1 MVPGAGA
8 CAPGPLRLPHLP
20 DWPGAY
26 THMVVILH
34 AAIGAGVWFER
45 FVLLA
50 PRVLI
55 RPVTILATELAIPL
69 PKAQPYDTIID
80 GRQVPGDLC

>member
-1 MVPGAGA
+1 
-8 CAPGPLRLPHLP
+8 
-20 DWPGAY
+20 
-26 THMVVILH
+26 MVVILH

-55 RPVTILATELAIPL
+55 RPVTILATELAIPF
-69 PKAQPYDTIID
+69 PETQPHRTGVDCI
-80 GRQVPGDLC
+80 QVIGDLRQQRVGPALVLVCCELLGKPTAF

>member
-1 MVPGAGA
+1 
-8 CAPGPLRLPHLP
+8 
-20 DWPGAY
+20 
-26 THMVVILH
+26 MVVILH

-55 RPVTILATELAIPL
+55 RPVTILATELAVPF
-69 PKAQPYDTIID
+69 PKTQPYDTVVD
-80 GRQVPGDLC
+80 GHQVNGDLC